1 MSKTL
6 EEILERVK
14 SWPKERQDDAARV
27 LEALEQSGT
36 DVYQLSDEERAAVEV
51 GLEQARRG
59 EFVSD
64 ADMEA
69 FWNRNRT

>member
-1 MSKTL
+1 MIKSL
-6 EEILERVK
+6 EDILERVK

-36 DVYQLSDEERAAVEV
+36 EIYRLTDDERAAVEI
-51 GLEQARRG
+51 GLEQAKRG

-69 FWNRNRT
+69 FWNRKRP